1 MCMKS
6 DREFIDGIYDKAKK
20 IDITQEYKKDMPI
33 NYYFKPAIVV
43 ALILIVSPFI
53 IFPSFNKSTEI
64 PRGYTNKAPIA
75 REFSISPDLDTMIQQ
90 SDLIIRGK
98 IIDISKSE
106 YEDNG
111 LLFTKI
117 KVKQIETFKGQDN
130 KDYIILKVKGGIDK
144 RSKTYVEYEANFKEK
159 EDTLLFLKRI
169 DNSTY
174 ELTFSTFSKY
184 TYLSESNG
192 DRVYISSDGE
202 ELFISKLKQKIK

>member
-1 MCMKS
+1 MKS

-20 IDITQEYKKDMPI
+20 IDVTQKHKNNMII

-64 PRGYTNKAPIA
+64 PKGYTNKTPIT
-75 REFSISPDLDTMIQQ
+75 RGFSISPDLDSMIQQ

-98 IIDISKSE
+98 ITDIFKSE

-111 LLFTKI
+111 LLFTEI
-117 KVKQIETFKGQDN
+117 EVKQIETFKGQDN
-130 KDYIILKVKGGIDK
+130 KDHIILKIRGGFDEI
-144 RSKTYVEYEANFKEK
+144 SKTYVEYEANFKEK

-174 ELTFSTFSKY
+174 ELTFSTSSKY
-184 TYLSESNG
+184 TYLSKSNG